1 MIRGF
6 SLDVGFVVSADLGLG
21 LDSTGFGFELLFSVW
36 ASAPGG
42 CVGLSKKLN
51 PHFTAAFLQDWW
63 GNDKEEKWEE
73 EEWVSHWILNSTR
86 HEGAPETRRHID
98 SSSDE
103 PNALDSCTCRPRRLE
118 PLGCSRL
125 QPPFH

>member
-42 CVGLSKKLN
+42 CVGLSKKIESPLY
-51 PHFTAAFLQDWW
+51 
-63 GNDKEEKWEE
+63 
-73 EEWVSHWILNSTR
+73 
-86 HEGAPETRRHID
+86 
-98 SSSDE
+98 SSLF
-103 PNALDSCTCRPRRLE
+103 AGLV
-118 PLGCSRL
+118 G
-125 QPPFH
+125 Q